1 MKYKLALVMSVLC
14 AFSAWTEAKVKLPAI
29 LSDGMVLQRERPVK
43 IWGNA
48 DKGENVTVV
57 FKKKKFSTVAGE
69 DGKWLVELPPMKAG
83 GPFEMTV
90 NDIRLKDILVGD
102 VWLCSGQ
109 SNMELTAGR
118 VTDKFAEE
126 IARDENPMI
135 RYVKI
140 PLGND
145 LHGPKDDLPGADW
158 MPLTKETAPSF
169 SALAYFFAKEMYRE
183 TQVPVGI
190 VNSSW
195 GGSSVEAWMSEEAL
209 QKFPRQLHE
218 RDLFDSDEYRELCN
232 RSGQMMNRFWDTALY
247 KGDRGLHDGI
257 CWNRP
262 ELDDTDWQTVD
273 MFSKEWGRK
282 NGYPVSGSHWF
293 RQKVNVSAEQA
304 GKEAVLRLG
313 CMVDADSVFVNG
325 ISVGNTFYQYPPRI
339 YRVPASILK
348 PGENLV
354 TVRLI
359 NYGGAASFV
368 PDKPYCLAWGTDT
381 VRLSSRWKY
390 QLGCEMPARTNSVS
404 FQNVPTGMY
413 NSMISPL
420 RNLTFT
426 GALWYQGETNTG
438 RPNEY
443 EELLAAMIID
453 WREKLADKE
462 LPFFIVQLANFM
474 KTHSEPVESNWAALR
489 EAQTKALKLDQV
501 GMAVTIDIG
510 LADDI
515 HPKNKQEVGRRLALL
530 ALAGS
535 YGKNVSSSAPVFQ
548 NYIIKGDKME
558 LDFGQKQDGFKIKD
572 TTLKGFTIAGPDRVF
587 YSAEAMVQ
595 NGKIIVS
602 SPKVSVPLAARYGWA
617 DNPDCNLY
625 GENGLPVAPFR
636 TDCW

>member
-158 MPLTKETAPSF
+158 MSLTKETAPSF

-218 RDLFDSDEYRELCN
+218 RDLFNSDEYRELCN

-304 GKEAVLRLG
+304 GKEAVLKHVSLHIVITRILSG
-313 CMVDADSVFVNG
+313 AGHEFQSHTTSKKNSRPVFPAVPMYGRISRAACVSYG
-325 ISVGNTFYQYPPRI
+325 I
-339 YRVPASILK
+339 
-348 PGENLV
+348 
-354 TVRLI
+354 
-359 NYGGAASFV
+359 
-368 PDKPYCLAWGTDT
+368 
-381 VRLSSRWKY
+381 
-390 QLGCEMPARTNSVS
+390 
-404 FQNVPTGMY
+404 
-413 NSMISPL
+413 PL
-420 RNLTFT
+420 RLLQQDGR
-426 GALWYQGETNTG
+426 GASPERTEHQGG
-438 RPNEY
+438 
-443 EELLAAMIID
+443 
-453 WREKLADKE
+453 
-462 LPFFIVQLANFM
+462 Q
-474 KTHSEPVESNWAALR
+474 
-489 EAQTKALKLDQV
+489 
-501 GMAVTIDIG
+501 
-510 LADDI
+510 
-515 HPKNKQEVGRRLALL
+515 
-530 ALAGS
+530 
-535 YGKNVSSSAPVFQ
+535 GKNHRCYRECDC
-548 NYIIKGDKME
+548 NE
-558 LDFGQKQDGFKIKD
+558 QDGLYHFCDIQS
-572 TTLKGFTIAGPDRVF
+572 GGGSGAGDPD
-587 YSAEAMVQ
+587 A
-595 NGKIIVS
+595 
-602 SPKVSVPLAARYGWA
+602 L
-617 DNPDCNLY
+617 
-625 GENGLPVAPFR
+625 
-636 TDCW
+636 

>member
-304 GKEAVLRLG
+304 GKEAVLR
-313 CMVDADSVFVNG
+313 
-325 ISVGNTFYQYPPRI
+325 
-339 YRVPASILK
+339 
-348 PGENLV
+348 
-354 TVRLI
+354 
-359 NYGGAASFV
+359 
-368 PDKPYCLAWGTDT
+368 
-381 VRLSSRWKY
+381 
-390 QLGCEMPARTNSVS
+390 
-404 FQNVPTGMY
+404 
-413 NSMISPL
+413 
-420 RNLTFT
+420 
-426 GALWYQGETNTG
+426 
-438 RPNEY
+438 
-443 EELLAAMIID
+443 
-453 WREKLADKE
+453 
-462 LPFFIVQLANFM
+462 
-474 KTHSEPVESNWAALR
+474 
-489 EAQTKALKLDQV
+489 
-501 GMAVTIDIG
+501 
-510 LADDI
+510 
-515 HPKNKQEVGRRLALL
+515 
-530 ALAGS
+530 
-535 YGKNVSSSAPVFQ
+535 
-548 NYIIKGDKME
+548 
-558 LDFGQKQDGFKIKD
+558 
-572 TTLKGFTIAGPDRVF
+572 
-587 YSAEAMVQ
+587 
-595 NGKIIVS
+595 
-602 SPKVSVPLAARYGWA
+602 
-617 DNPDCNLY
+617 
-625 GENGLPVAPFR
+625 
-636 TDCW
+636 

>member
-262 ELDDTDWQTVD
+262 ELDDTDWQTAATAIGQGHTQVTPLQ
-273 MFSKEWGRK
+273 MVMIASAVA
-282 NGYPVSGSHWF
+282 NGGNMMKPY
-293 RQKVNVSAEQA
+293 
-304 GKEAVLRLG
+304 
-313 CMVDADSVFVNG
+313 MVDAVETSGGGHRVKKYMPDSYGQILTTQEADQLAQLMEAVVSYG
-325 ISVGNTFYQYPPRI
+325 TATSLSGYGYSVAGKTGTGEVSGKGDNSWFIGYAPAEQPRI
-339 YRVPASILK
+339 AICVLV
-348 PGENLV
+348 ENDEG
-354 TVRLI
+354 
-359 NYGGAASFV
+359 Y
-368 PDKPYCLAWGTDT
+368 
-381 VRLSSRWKY
+381 
-390 QLGCEMPARTNSVS
+390 
-404 FQNVPTGMY
+404 
-413 NSMISPL
+413 
-420 RNLTFT
+420 
-426 GALWYQGETNTG
+426 
-438 RPNEY
+438 Y
-443 EELLAAMIID
+443 E
-453 WREKLADKE
+453 
-462 LPFFIVQLANFM
+462 
-474 KTHSEPVESNWAALR
+474 
-489 EAQTKALKLDQV
+489 
-501 GMAVTIDIG
+501 
-510 LADDI
+510 
-515 HPKNKQEVGRRLALL
+515 
-530 ALAGS
+530 
-535 YGKNVSSSAPVFQ
+535 SA
-548 NYIIKGDKME
+548 
-558 LDFGQKQDGFKIKD
+558 
-572 TTLKGFTIAGPDRVF
+572 
-587 YSAEAMVQ
+587 
-595 NGKIIVS
+595 
-602 SPKVSVPLAARYGWA
+602 
-617 DNPDCNLY
+617 
-625 GENGLPVAPFR
+625 LPVANAVLQAYLAQ
-636 TDCW
+636 